1 MTTSF
6 QGKMEVSK
14 EASEML
20 ESMPQEIA
28 ISVMISLAVNMVRL
42 SKGELKGEAIPDDPI
57 MLIAEISAMI
67 VLQSTRR
74 KMKEKSSPETVD
86 KTKVH

>member
-1 MTTSF
+1 
-6 QGKMEVSK
+6 MEVSK